1 MNRVI
6 NRAKSLLILALIL
19 TAGMV
24 FFVIEYFIY
33 ADTWVMFPG
42 SPHVYGNSSTGD
54 GVVTDRSG
62 VVLMDTTDGRV
73 YAEDAALR
81 ASVLHWMGDRAGNI
95 GTTLL
100 SHYAKDMVGYNVFSG
115 VYHYGDTTG
124 QVTLSLSAQLQK
136 VALEAMGD
144 YKGTVAVYN
153 YKTGE
158 ILCAVSTPTFD
169 PDNVPDISGDT
180 QGLWDGVYVNR
191 FLKSAYTPGSIFKI
205 VTAAAAL
212 ETIPDI
218 QQQRFTCTEVVEYG
232 IDKVTCMRNHGEQ
245 SFQEAFLNSC
255 NCSFAQIADQ
265 LGGEVLQR
273 YARQFGIT
281 DSLSFDGVT
290 TAPGN
295 IEAEGAAKVLV
306 AWSAIGQHKDLV
318 NPCQFLTLVGAIA
331 NGGSGVKPYIVSQ
344 VSGGNYETHK
354 AQTESTGRIMSRE
367 TANALQAMMRNNV
380 ENYYGDENFAGLT
393 VCAKSGTAE
402 VGGDKKPNAM
412 FAGFVTDE
420 AYPLAFLVAVEEG
433 GFGRQICIPILT
445 PILEACK
452 SAMGNQ

>member
-6 NRAKSLLILALIL
+6 NRAKGLLILALIL
-19 TAGMV
+19 AAGMI

-33 ADTWVMFPG
+33 AGSWVMFPG

-54 GVVTDRSG
+54 GVVTDRNG

-73 YAEDAALR
+73 YADDENLR

-95 GTTLL
+95 GTSLL
-100 SHYAKDMVGYNVFSG
+100 SHYAKDMVGYNIFSG
-115 VYHYGDTTG
+115 VYTYGDAAG
-124 QVTLSLSAQLQK
+124 QVKLSLSAQLQK
-136 VALEAMGD
+136 AALTAMGD

-169 PDNVPDISGDT
+169 PDNVPDIAGDT
-180 QGLWDGVYVNR
+180 ENRWDGVYVNR
-191 FLKSAYTPGSIFKI
+191 FLKSTYTPGSIFKI

-245 SFQEAFLNSC
+245 SFQEAFMNSC
-255 NCSFAQIADQ
+255 NCAFANIAGQ
-265 LGGEVLQR
+265 LGGKVLQR
-273 YARQFGIT
+273 YARQFGIA
-281 DSLSFDGVT
+281 DSLSFDGIT
-290 TAPGN
+290 TTPGN
-295 IEAEGAAKVLV
+295 IEAERAAEVLV
-306 AWSAIGQHKDLV
+306 AWSAIGQHKDLI

-331 NGGSGVKPYIVSQ
+331 NGGSGVEPYVVSQ
-344 VSGGNYETHK
+344 VSGGSFETHK
-354 AQTESTGRIMSRE
+354 AQTDTTGRIMSRE
-367 TANALQAMMRNNV
+367 TAKALQAMMRNNV
-380 ENYYGDENFAGLT
+380 ENYYGDENFAGFT

-412 FAGFVTDE
+412 FAGFLTDE
-420 AYPLAFLVAVEEG
+420 EYPLAFIVAVEEG
-433 GFGRQICIPILT
+433 GFGRQVCIPILR
-445 PILEACK
+445 PILEAIK
-452 SAMGNQ
+452 LQTP

>member
-6 NRAKSLLILALIL
+6 NRAKGLLILALIL
-19 TAGMV
+19 AAGMV

-33 ADTWVMFPG
+33 ADSWVMFPG

-54 GVVTDRSG
+54 GVVTDRNG

-73 YAEDAALR
+73 YADDETLR
-81 ASVLHWMGDRAGNI
+81 ASVLHWMGDRAGYI
-95 GTTLL
+95 GTSLL
-100 SHYAKDMVGYNVFSG
+100 SHYAKDTVGYNIFSG
-115 VYHYGDTTG
+115 VYSYGDAAG
-124 QVTLSLSAQLQK
+124 EVRLSLSAQLQMA
-136 VALEAMGD
+136 ALKAMGD

-169 PDNVPDISGDT
+169 PDNVPDITTDGENR
-180 QGLWDGVYVNR
+180 WDGVYVNR

-218 QQQRFTCTEVVEYG
+218 QQQRFTCNEVVEYG

-245 SFQEAFLNSC
+245 SFQDAFLNSC
-255 NCSFAQIADQ
+255 NCAFANIAGQ

-273 YARQFGIT
+273 YATQFGISE
-281 DSLSFDGVT
+281 SLFFDGIT
-290 TAPGN
+290 TTPGN
-295 IEAEGAAKVLV
+295 IEAEGAAQVLV
-306 AWSAIGQHKDLV
+306 AWSAIGQHKDLI

-331 NGGSGVKPYIVSQ
+331 NGGSGVKPYVVSQ
-344 VSGGNYETHK
+344 VSVGNYETHS
-354 AQTESTGRIMSRE
+354 AQTSSTGRVMSRE
-367 TANALQAMMRNNV
+367 TAKALQAMMRNNV
-380 ENYYGDENFAGLT
+380 ESYYGDENFAGFT

-412 FAGFVTDE
+412 FAGFLTDE
-420 AYPLAFLVAVEEG
+420 EYPLAFIVAVEEG
-433 GFGRQICIPILT
+433 GFGRQVCIPILT
-445 PILEACK
+445 SILEALK
-452 SAMGNQ
+452 PQTP